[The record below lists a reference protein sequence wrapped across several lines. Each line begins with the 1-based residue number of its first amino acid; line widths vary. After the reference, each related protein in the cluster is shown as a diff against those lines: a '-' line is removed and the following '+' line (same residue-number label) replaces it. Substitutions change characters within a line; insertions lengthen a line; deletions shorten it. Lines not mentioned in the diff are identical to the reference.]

1 MKLQPVINS
10 LGEPILRGQTASG
23 LTLLVNPRPRYRTT
37 FAALGTHFGSID
49 RVSTADG
56 SPVPMGLAHFLEHK
70 LFEDEQGDVSDRFAQ
85 LGATANAMTGFCGTT
100 YTASTSGDP
109 LPMVDLLLDFVQE
122 PWFTDE
128 LVAKEQGIIAQEIRM
143 YDDDPDWRIF
153 FALLENLYKL
163 HPVRDNIAGTVESIA
178 EIDAAT
184 LQRCYERFYYPANLC
199 LSVAG
204 AVDGEALDALVALVE
219 ADQAPRSSGSRG
231 RHQRER
237 AAEPEGVVRRKCELD
252 LPIQRPRLSLGLKD
266 AVLGGTGDEIARRQL
281 VTRVA
286 LDILLGR
293 SSSAFQG
300 LYGEG
305 LVDES
310 FSASYSA
317 EEDFGFANLGG
328 DTDAPD
334 QLEERLL
341 TVLREAQTEGLDRAA
356 FARTKNKLKGLMLR
370 AVDSPESVA
379 FGVLSCCFRDVEP
392 FAVVD
397 QIGNITQDELLGRLA
412 ELTGDGRL
420 STVIARP
427 RPQ

>member
-1 MKLQPVINS
+1 MKLHAVINS
-10 LGEPILRGQTASG
+10 LGEPVLRGQTSSG
-23 LTLLVNPRPRYRTT
+23 LILLVNPRPRYRTT
-37 FAALGTHFGSID
+37 FAAFGTHFGSID

-85 LGATANAMTGFCGTT
+85 LGATTNAMTGFCGTT

-109 LPMVDLLLDFVQE
+109 LPMIDLLLDFVQE

-128 LVAKEQGIIAQEIRM
+128 LVDKEQGIIAQEIRM

-153 FALLENLYKL
+153 FALLEGLYKL

-184 LQRCYERFYYPANLC
+184 LLRCYERFYHPANLC

-204 AVDGEALDALVALVE
+204 GIDEQALAALVD
-219 ADQAPRSSGSRG
+219 ADQAPRSSGG
-231 RHQRER
+231 KNRHQRER
-237 AAEPEGVVRRKCELD
+237 VPEPLAVVRRALELE
-252 LPIQRPRLSLGLKD
+252 LPVQRPRLSLGLKET
-266 AVLGGTGDEIARRQL
+266 VLGGTGDEIARRQL
-281 VTRVA
+281 ITRVA
-286 LDILLGR
+286 LDILFGR
-293 SSSAFQG
+293 SSSAFQD

-305 LVDES
+305 LIDES

-317 EEDFGFANLGG
+317 EDDFGFTNLGG
-328 DTDAPD
+328 DTDEPE

-341 TVLREAQTEGLDRAA
+341 TVLRGAQSDGLDGAA
-356 FARTKNKLKGLMLR
+356 FARTKNKLQGLMLR
-370 AVDSPESVA
+370 AIDSPESVA
-379 FGVLSCCFRDVEP
+379 FGVLSACFRDMRP

-397 QIGNITQDELLGRLA
+397 QIESLTEDELLARLA
-412 ELTGDGRL
+412 ELMGDDKL

-427 RPQ
+427 RSA

>member
-23 LTLLVNPRPRYRTT
+23 LTLMVNPRPRYRTT

-109 LPMVDLLLDFVQE
+109 LPVVDLLLDFVQE

-128 LVAKEQGIIAQEIRM
+128 LVDKEQGIIAQEIRM

-153 FALLENLYKL
+153 FALLESLYKL

-184 LQRCYERFYYPANLC
+184 LQRCYERFYHPANLC

-204 AVDGEALDALVALVE
+204 GVAGETLDALVALVE
-219 ADQAPRSSGSRG
+219 RDQAPRSSGTKG
-231 RHQRER
+231 RHHRDR
-237 AAEPEGVVRRKCELD
+237 APEPPGVVRRDFELD
-252 LPIQRPRLSLGLKD
+252 LAIQRPRLLVGFKES
-266 AVLGGTGDEIARRQL
+266 VLGGTGDEIARRQL

-286 LDILLGR
+286 LDILFGR
-293 SSSAFQG
+293 SSESFQG
-300 LYGEG
+300 LYGAG

-317 EEDFGFANLGG
+317 EDDFGFANLGG
-328 DTDAPD
+328 DTDAPE
-334 QLEERLL
+334 QLTERLL
-341 TVLREAQTEGLDRAA
+341 TLLREAQINGLDGAA

-379 FGVLSCCFRDVEP
+379 FGVLSACFREVEP

-397 QIGNITQDELLGRLA
+397 QISDITQDELLARLS
-412 ELTGDGRL
+412 ELMVDERR